1 MLVCAT
7 FPLIWVGGLVTT
19 QKAGMAVPDWP
30 STYGYNLF
38 LYPWQTW
45 LFGPY
50 DLFLEHGHRI
60 LGALVG
66 MVAIGLLVSILY
78 CDARKHL
85 IILAVIALV
94 AVIIQGVLGGARV
107 IQDEI
112 LLAKIHGCFGPFFFM
127 LAVALEV
134 ITSKRW
140 SQMRLPCKDSQ
151 TSTSLAD
158 SQQIAGLKR
167 LAVSTAVFAYLQLL
181 LGAQIRHISPM
192 TSHGNF
198 RIAVVFHVFVAF
210 VVLGHVLLLT
220 TKVWRHQDK
229 LKLLRSVTLVASLL
243 VIGQVCLGV
252 ATYTAKYAWPAILP
266 GGDYFAG
273 LLIEA
278 ESFTQTMIVTGHV
291 ATGSL
296 ILAVTTTAALYCF
309 KYYPS
314 EFRLPRISGTTLR
327 GVIA

>member
-60 LGALVG
+60 LGAVVG

-85 IILAVIALV
+85 IILAVIALI
-94 AVIIQGVLGGARV
+94 AVIFQGLLGGGRV

-112 LLAKIHGCFGPFFFM
+112 LLAKIHGCFGPLFFM
-127 LAVALEV
+127 LAVAIKIV
-134 ITSKRW
+134 MSKRW
-140 SQMRLPCKDSQ
+140 NRIEPLPIDEQ
-151 TSTSLAD
+151 TQTNSKQVASL
-158 SQQIAGLKR
+158 QR
-167 LAVSTAVFAYLQLL
+167 LAVSTTLFAYLQLM

-192 TSHGNF
+192 TSHGSF

-210 VVLGHVLLLT
+210 VVLVHVLLLT
-220 TKVWRHQDK
+220 KKVWEQPVV
-229 LKLLRSVTLVASLL
+229 LKYLRRATLIASIL
-243 VIGQVCLGV
+243 VIGQICLGL
-252 ATYTAKYAWPAILP
+252 ATYTAKYNWPAILP

-278 ESFTQTMIVTGHV
+278 ESFTQTMVVTGHV
-291 ATGSL
+291 AAGSL

-314 EFRLPRISGTTLR
+314 EFRLPHISKTTLR
-327 GVIA
+327 GVVA